1 MRIQPHDKTQGAIE
15 YLRAHPE
22 LHVMG
27 GKRLAFHVTEYPA
40 GYKVWSK
47 ARQALGLKRLPSGGM
62 WRYNAIKKPTIA
74 PLAPIVGSTVIYPDT
89 YRIEI
94 DKPLKTIR
102 YICAAGVKT
111 VEKRNR
117 KMVDMVIGLI
127 ERGGWV
133 EVESRAGL
141 AVYERIDTQGGC

>member
-1 MRIQPHDKTQGAIE
+1 MMTKPPLKTEQAIA
-15 YLRAHPE
+15 YLSAHPE
-22 LHVMG
+22 LRIMG
-27 GKRLAFHVTEYPA
+27 AKRLQTYVTELVCGVKTWGRA
-40 GYKVWSK
+40 KS
-47 ARQALGLKRLPSGGM
+47 ALGWPTLPPGGQ
-62 WRYNAIKKPTIA
+62 WRYNAVKKPTIA
-74 PLAPIVGSTVIYPDT
+74 PLAPLTGSTVIYPDT

-133 EVESRAGL
+133 EVESRAGVT
-141 AVYERIDTQGGC
+141 VYERIDTQGG